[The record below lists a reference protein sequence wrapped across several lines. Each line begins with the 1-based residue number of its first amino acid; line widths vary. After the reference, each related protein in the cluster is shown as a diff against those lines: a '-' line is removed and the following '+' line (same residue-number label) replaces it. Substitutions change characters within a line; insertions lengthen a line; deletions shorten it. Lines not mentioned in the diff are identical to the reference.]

1 MHLDKTISVYRKSF
15 AGTVTVYPIGGMIAI
30 WKWEGRYGRMITVVT
45 WLVPDGQ
52 VWQSMDFRWGA
63 ACFDSYERIMILY
76 EE

>member
-1 MHLDKTISVYRKSF
+1 
-15 AGTVTVYPIGGMIAI
+15 
-30 WKWEGRYGRMITVVT
+30 MITVVT

>member
-1 MHLDKTISVYRKSF
+1 
-15 AGTVTVYPIGGMIAI
+15 MII
-30 WKWEGRYGRMITVVT
+30 VVT

-52 VWQSMDFRWGA
+52 VWQSMDFHWVA